1 MTTESDPGTY
11 TVVKNEEDRYSI
23 WLVGTPPPRG
33 WQEVG
38 KTGPKDACLDHIAKV
53 WTDMRPRSLREQ
65 LEEGRLERAS
75 SAG

>member
-11 TVVKNEEDRYSI
+11 TVVKNEEDQYSI

-53 WTDMRPRSLREQ
+53 
-65 LEEGRLERAS
+65 
-75 SAG
+75 